1 MRLTRF
7 TATTLGL
14 SLLFV
19 GLSLLIGCA
28 KKDED
33 EIDISVGGS
42 KSAVKKTPLSTG
54 TAVLK
59 GHVRLADDKPSAAEL
74 NDATT
79 KLQADMRATAD
90 AKTCLDKAPQDQK
103 IQQTWSIGPGKG
115 LGNVFVMLRPEKDT
129 YFALKD
135 DHPGIV
141 EAKKGPKKL
150 DQPHCAFVPHA
161 LYLVPE
167 YLGEGEK
174 KVATGQFL
182 QVLNTS
188 PVNHNT
194 KWSDDTPRNP
204 GGNLSIGALTGI
216 IDIKDLRP
224 SNSAVRVSCSVHPW
238 MKANVWVLDHPFVAI
253 TKEDGSFEI
262 PNVPIGKVRIVAWHE
277 QAELVNA
284 GSKNGETLD
293 LPANGEV
300 VKDFNVSGK

>member
-115 LGNVFVMLRPEKDT
+115 VGNVFVMLRPEKDT

-141 EAKKGPKKL
+141 EAKKGPKKTRST
-150 DQPHCAFVPHA
+150 A
-161 LYLVPE
+161 LCLR
-167 YLGEGEK
+167 
-174 KVATGQFL
+174 AAR
-182 QVLNTS
+182 
-188 PVNHNT
+188 PV
-194 KWSDDTPRNP
+194 SR
-204 GGNLSIGALTGI
+204 S
-216 IDIKDLRP
+216 
-224 SNSAVRVSCSVHPW
+224 RVSRRGRKEGGDRSVPPGPQH
-238 MKANVWVLDHPFVAI
+238 L
-253 TKEDGSFEI
+253 
-262 PNVPIGKVRIVAWHE
+262 
-277 QAELVNA
+277 A
-284 GSKNGETLD
+284 GQPQHQVERRHAAQ
-293 LPANGEV
+293 PRRQPEHWRPHRHH
-300 VKDFNVSGK
+300 